1 MPNLWNGSDVSV
13 FRAVSAGKQGSGRPR
28 LLQTRVDSL
37 SELHFI
43 QGIYLFY
50 AATQVLGS
58 ISDFKIEGR
67 LQKWLSG

>member
-37 SELHFI
+37 SELQFV
-43 QGIYLFY
+43 QGIYLFNS
-50 AATQVLGS
+50 ATPGLGQH
-58 ISDFKIEGR
+58 FR
-67 LQKWLSG
+67 F